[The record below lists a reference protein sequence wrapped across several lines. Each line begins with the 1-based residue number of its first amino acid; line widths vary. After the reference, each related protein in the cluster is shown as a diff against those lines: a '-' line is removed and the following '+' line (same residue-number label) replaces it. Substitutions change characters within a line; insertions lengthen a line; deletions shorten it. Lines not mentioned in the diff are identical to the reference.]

1 VPRPT
6 LTSPLLLTLAALA
19 LVTSGCGSTDDTH
32 PLTAAPAHAP
42 KGVHAARDGHHQA
55 APATPTAAAHHSSGT
70 KAKAKA
76 PAAAQAPAGRR
87 PVAGS
92 QPAAARTSPLEA
104 HLLTAAQ
111 VPALTRGTDRSGWT
125 VGATGPEDSVS
136 VGACQKTSLETIGAV
151 TAVRRTFTPSGDAR
165 GRATQVVARF
175 ADPKSAWRAHEV
187 LRSWHEDCEAEVGP
201 LRTVEVGAGTGENY
215 RVRYAATG
223 LRRARLAAFGIVA
236 HGSYLS
242 VVEIKAVRRDFPADK
257 APARVAVRRIS
268 RSFA

>member
-1 VPRPT
+1 MPRPT

-19 LVTSGCGSTDDTH
+19 LVASGCGSTDDTR
-32 PLTAAPAHAP
+32 PLTAAPAHPP
-42 KGVHAARDGHHQA
+42 KGAHAARDGHQQA
-55 APATPTAAAHHSSGT
+55 APATPTASAHRSTGT
-70 KAKAKA
+70 KAKA

-92 QPAAARTSPLEA
+92 HPAARTSPLEA

-151 TAVRRTFTPSGDAR
+151 TAVRRTFTPAGDAR
-165 GRATQVVARF
+165 GTATQVVARF
-175 ADPKSAWRAHEV
+175 ADRKSAWRAHEV

-223 LRRARLAAFGIVA
+223 PTRARLAAFGIVA
-236 HGSYLS
+236 HGAYLS

>member
-1 VPRPT
+1 M
-6 LTSPLLLTLAALA
+6 AALA
-19 LVTSGCGSTDDTH
+19 LVASGCGSTDDTR
-32 PLTAAPAHAP
+32 PLTAAPAHTP
-42 KGVHAARDGHHQA
+42 KAAHAAGHGHQKA
-55 APATPTAAAHHSSGT
+55 APATPTPGAHRSAGT
-70 KAKAKA
+70 KSKA
-76 PAAAQAPAGRR
+76 PAAAKAPAGRR
-87 PVAGS
+87 PVTGS
-92 QPAAARTSPLEA
+92 RPAARTSPLEA
-104 HLLTAAQ
+104 HLLTASQ
-111 VPALTRGTDRSGWT
+111 VPTLTRGTDRSGWT
-125 VGATGPEDSVS
+125 VGTTGPEDSVS

-151 TAVRRTFTPSGDAR
+151 TAVRRSFTPAGDAR

-201 LRTVEVGAGTGENY
+201 LRTVEVEAGTGENY

-236 HGSYLS
+236 HGEYLS
-242 VVEIKAVRRDFPADK
+242 VVEIKAVRRDFPADE

>member
-1 VPRPT
+1 MPRPT
-6 LTSPLLLTLAALA
+6 LTSPVLLTLAALA
-19 LVTSGCGSTDDTH
+19 LVASGCGSTDDTR
-32 PLTAAPAHAP
+32 PLTAAPAHSPKAAHAP
-42 KGVHAARDGHHQA
+42 RDGHQKTA
-55 APATPTAAAHHSSGT
+55 TATPTAGAHQAAGT
-70 KAKAKA
+70 RAKAKA

-87 PVAGS
+87 PVTGAR
-92 QPAAARTSPLEA
+92 PAARTSPLEA

-125 VGATGPEDSVS
+125 VGETGPEDSVS

-151 TAVRRTFTPSGDAR
+151 TAVRRTFAPAGDAR

-201 LRTVEVGAGTGENY
+201 LRTVEVEAGTGENY

-236 HGSYLS
+236 RGEYLS
-242 VVEIKAVRRDFPADK
+242 VVEIKAVRRDFPADR

>member
-1 VPRPT
+1 MPRPT

-19 LVTSGCGSTDDTH
+19 LVASGCGSTDDTR
-32 PLTAAPAHAP
+32 PLTAAPAHRP
-42 KGVHAARDGHHQA
+42 HASQNGQQQA
-55 APATPTAAAHHSSGT
+55 APATPAASAHRSAAATS
-70 KAKAKA
+70 KAKVKV
-76 PAAAQAPAGRR
+76 PAAAQAPAGRHR
-87 PVAGS
+87 VAGS
-92 QPAAARTSPLEA
+92 HPAARMSPLEA

-151 TAVRRTFTPSGDAR
+151 TAVRRTFTPAGDAR

-201 LRTVEVGAGTGENY
+201 LRAVEVGAGTGENY
-215 RVRYAATG
+215 RVHYAATG
-223 LRRARLAAFGIVA
+223 LTRARLAAFGIVA

-242 VVEIKAVRRDFPADK
+242 VVEIKAVRRDFPVDK

>member
-1 VPRPT
+1 MPRPT

-19 LVTSGCGSTDDTH
+19 LVASGCGSTDDTR
-32 PLTAAPAHAP
+32 PLTAAPPHPP
-42 KGVHAARDGHHQA
+42 KAAHAARDGHQQA
-55 APATPTAAAHHSSGT
+55 PAATPTASAHRSTGT
-70 KAKAKA
+70 KAKA

-92 QPAAARTSPLEA
+92 HPAARTSPLEA

-125 VGATGPEDSVS
+125 LGATGPEDSVS

-151 TAVRRTFTPSGDAR
+151 TAVRRTFTPAGDAR
-165 GRATQVVARF
+165 GTATQVVARF
-175 ADPKSAWRAHEV
+175 ADRKSAWRAHEV

-223 LRRARLAAFGIVA
+223 PARARLAAFGIVA
-236 HGSYLS
+236 HGAYLS
-242 VVEIKAVRRDFPADK
+242 VVEITAVRRDFPADK